1 MSSYFFYIFLGFL
14 PSLIWLSFY
23 LRKDKS
29 PEPNSIVLKLF
40 FWGMLLAP
48 IAIVL
53 ELLLIWLLNPDTQ
66 FLSILSQM
74 PQNGFIRIILAATL
88 VPALVEEY
96 LKYAVI
102 RFKFLKNS
110 EFDEPTDV
118 MLYCIIVG
126 LGFAS
131 VENLLVLFKISSSD
145 IGQALGTMS
154 LRFFGATLVHALAC
168 GIVGYWLAKGLLQL
182 KNRVKM
188 VSIGLTIAIIFHSC
202 YNYLIIT
209 ISKQTVPE
217 QKMFFSL
224 IVAILLTT
232 TAFSISFCFR
242 KLRKQQSICKI

>member
-14 PSLIWLSFY
+14 PGLIWLSFY

-48 IAIVL
+48 LAIIL
-53 ELLLIWLLNPDTQ
+53 ELLLIWLLNPNIQ

-74 PQNGFIRIILAATL
+74 PQNGFIKIILAATL
-88 VPALVEEY
+88 VPAIVEEC
-96 LKYAVI
+96 LKYAVV

-131 VENLLVLFKISSSD
+131 VENLLVIFKISSSD

-168 GIVGYWLAKGLLQL
+168 GIVGYWLAKGLSRL
-182 KNRVKM
+182 KNRTKM
-188 VSIGLTIAIIFHSC
+188 VSIGLTLAIIFHSC
-202 YNYLIIT
+202 YNYLIIA
-209 ISKQTVPE
+209 ISRQTAPE
-217 QKMFFSL
+217 QKMFFFL
-224 IVAILLTT
+224 IVAILLIT

-242 KLRKQQSICKI
+242 KLRKQRSVCKI